1 MRLFIAIQ
9 LNDEMKERVR
19 ETQDAFRRQG
29 VRGNYTPPENLHLT
43 LAFIGEYGDLDGVLD
58 AMETVRFF
66 PFSLT
71 MEKTG
76 CFGDLWWTGF
86 ADSKALDNLVKNLRH
101 ALADAGIPY
110 DKKKFKAHCTILRK
124 AVYAKGSEP
133 PQVRIAPVRMCA
145 ERISLMRS
153 TRGRHGM
160 IYTELGSVPAQADER
175 KRK

>member
-9 LNDEMKERVR
+9 LNDEARESVR
-19 ETQDAFRRQG
+19 ETQAAFRRQG
-29 VRGNYTPPENLHLT
+29 VRGNYTPAENLHLT
-43 LAFIGEYGDLDGVLD
+43 LAFIGEYGDPDSVLD
-58 AMETVRFF
+58 AMETVRFS

-86 ADSKALDNLVKNLRH
+86 ADSKPLESLVRNLRH

-110 DKKKFKAHCTILRK
+110 DKKKFKAHCTILRR
-124 AVYAKGSEP
+124 AAYAKSGNLP
-133 PQVRIAPVRMCA
+133 HIDAAPVSMQA
-145 ERISLMRS
+145 ERIALMQS

-160 IYTELGSVPAQADER
+160 IYTELGSVWAQAD
-175 KRK
+175 

>member
-9 LNDEMKERVR
+9 LNDEVR
-19 ETQDAFRRQG
+19 ESVRKTQAAFRRQG
-29 VRGNYTPPENLHLT
+29 VRGNYTPAENLHLT
-43 LAFIGEYGDLDGVLD
+43 LAFIGEYGDPDSVLD
-58 AMETVRFF
+58 AMETVRFS

-86 ADSKALDNLVKNLRH
+86 ADSKPLDNLVRNLRR

-110 DKKKFKAHCTILRK
+110 DKKKFKAHCTILRR
-124 AVYAKGSEP
+124 AAYAKSGNLP
-133 PQVRIAPVRMCA
+133 HIDAAPVSMRA
-145 ERISLMRS
+145 ERISLMQS

-160 IYTELGSVPAQADER
+160 IYTELGSVRAQPE
-175 KRK
+175 

>member
-9 LNDEMKERVR
+9 LNDEVR
-19 ETQDAFRRQG
+19 ESVRKTQDAFRRQG
-29 VRGNYTPPENLHLT
+29 VRGNYTPAENLHLT
-43 LAFIGEYGDLDGVLD
+43 LAFIGEYGDPDSVLD
-58 AMETVRFF
+58 AMETVRFS

-86 ADSKALDNLVKNLRH
+86 ADSKPLGSLVKNLRH

-110 DKKKFKAHCTILRK
+110 DKKKFKAHCTILRR
-124 AVYAKGSEP
+124 AAYAKSGNLPHIEA
-133 PQVRIAPVRMCA
+133 APVSMRA
-145 ERISLMRS
+145 ERISLMQS

-160 IYTELGSVPAQADER
+160 IYMELGCVWAQAD
-175 KRK
+175 

>member
-9 LNDEMKERVR
+9 LNDEVR
-19 ETQDAFRRQG
+19 ESVRKTQDAFRRQG
-29 VRGNYTPPENLHLT
+29 VRGNYTPAENLHLT
-43 LAFIGEYGDLDGVLD
+43 LAFIGEYGDPDSVLN
-58 AMETVRFF
+58 AMETVRFS

-86 ADSKALDNLVKNLRH
+86 ADSKPLESLVKNLRH

-110 DKKKFKAHCTILRK
+110 DKKKFKAHCTILRR
-124 AVYAKGSEP
+124 AAYAKSGNLPHIEA
-133 PQVRIAPVRMCA
+133 APVSMRA
-145 ERISLMRS
+145 ERISLMQS

-160 IYTELGSVPAQADER
+160 IYMELGCVWAQAD
-175 KRK
+175 

>member
-9 LNDEMKERVR
+9 LNDEVRESVR

-29 VRGNYTPPENLHLT
+29 VRGNYTPAENLHLT
-43 LAFIGEYGDLDGVLD
+43 LAFIGEYGDPDSVLD
-58 AMETVRFF
+58 AMETVRFS

-71 MEKTG
+71 TEKTG

-86 ADSKALDNLVKNLRH
+86 ADSKPLDDLVRKLRH

-110 DKKKFKAHCTILRK
+110 DKKKFKAHCTILRR
-124 AVYAKGSEP
+124 AVCAKGSGP
-133 PQVRIAPVRMCA
+133 LPISAVPTGMQA
-145 ERISLMRS
+145 ERISLMQS

-160 IYTELGSVPAQADER
+160 IYTELGSVWAQMD
-175 KRK
+175 